1 MPQKSAASRLTEF
14 FEKTNISFINPS
26 RLWLK
31 RSPKD
36 CLSKPNS
43 SKGALLLLHP
53 CPELLNFDCFNL
65 LILDFFR
72 RFRNE
77 CPQKRI
83 IIFLLRILKTN
94 GCAVF
99 FPPNTFGL
107 KIKIKEIVMN
117 EKKVRLEKSVGIINL
132 ILGIFE
138 AVGGLLYLLLSS
150 TIAGMFNGTIGQNGT
165 GAAAAGNVM
174 TAVVIVS
181 GVLMMI
187 FGIIM
192 IVLAARLIRTPQI
205 SDNGV
210 VADRKGI
217 VIFFLVINIIAFL
230 GSIMNFFGGAAMAIS
245 SVVIMLAYLA
255 SAILAGLSLKE
266 RHDGSFVRRVNNYNG
281 SY

>member
-1 MPQKSAASRLTEF
+1 
-14 FEKTNISFINPS
+14 
-26 RLWLK
+26 
-31 RSPKD
+31 
-36 CLSKPNS
+36 
-43 SKGALLLLHP
+43 
-53 CPELLNFDCFNL
+53 
-65 LILDFFR
+65 
-72 RFRNE
+72 
-77 CPQKRI
+77 
-83 IIFLLRILKTN
+83 
-94 GCAVF
+94 
-99 FPPNTFGL
+99 
-107 KIKIKEIVMN
+107 MN

-138 AVGGLLYLLLSS
+138 VVGGLLYLLLSS

-174 TAVVIVS
+174 TAVIIVS

-230 GSIMNFFGGAAMAIS
+230 GSVMNFFGGAAMAIS
-245 SVVIMLAYLA
+245 SW
-255 SAILAGLSLKE
+255 S
-266 RHDGSFVRRVNNYNG
+266 
-281 SY
+281 